1 MYNNYYPFQMCIEPL
16 KEASEPCPCCRE
28 PNYET
33 LLNKH
38 LKRKILCLTVRCET
52 SDCDWTGQLSHL
64 MKHII
69 QDCRHVEAL
78 CKFGCGA
85 RYPRHVLRIHERDKC
100 VNRPMEVRIEGV
112 QEMMVEQLD
121 DIESKYEKEIAS
133 LKESLKEQEK
143 KHLKLTSEHEE
154 EKSELGSL
162 KVMLKEQEIKH
173 NKISSQNKEDI
184 LSLKKDI
191 RKQGEE
197 IMELKLQ
204 LKQQILSTG

>member
-1 MYNNYYPFQMCIEPL
+1 
-16 KEASEPCPCCRE
+16 
-28 PNYET
+28 
-33 LLNKH
+33 
-38 LKRKILCLTVRCET
+38 
-52 SDCDWTGQLSHL
+52 
-64 MKHII
+64 
-69 QDCRHVEAL
+69 
-78 CKFGCGA
+78 
-85 RYPRHVLRIHERDKC
+85 
-100 VNRPMEVRIEGV
+100 MEVQIKGV

-143 KHLKLTSEHEE
+143 KHLKLTSEHEK

-173 NKISSQNKEDI
+173 IKMSSQNKDEI

-204 LKQQILSTG
+204 FKQQILSTG